1 MNLRN
6 KNLKK
11 IRRAMRMKVIWNRKV
26 LILTLFLTGFFS
38 LAGVSQA
45 QQGNTKLDLKTTAEK
60 EVMAKEDGK
69 ATTTRVPVDNAQP
82 GDIVVYTISYSNTGK
97 GPVLDATITDPLP
110 SGVRYIADTAEGK
123 DAEIKFSVDNGQTWH
138 AYPVMMTLK
147 KPDGSMETKPAAAD
161 SYTHIK
167 WTIKK
172 PVAPGQSGQVRFK
185 VTVK

>member
-1 MNLRN
+1 MLLQYRTSPMNKRLMRRN
-6 KNLKK
+6 
-11 IRRAMRMKVIWNRKV
+11 VFWNQKV
-26 LILTLFLTGFFS
+26 LALALFLTGALS

-45 QQGNTKLDLKTTAEK
+45 QQANTKLDLKTTAVK
-60 EVMAKEDGK
+60 EVMVQEDGK
-69 ATTTRVPVDNAQP
+69 ITTTRVPVDKTHP
-82 GDIVVYTISYSNTGK
+82 GDVVVYTISYSNTGR
-97 GPVLDATITDPLP
+97 GPVLNAVIADPLP

-123 DAEIKFSVDNGQTWH
+123 DAEILFSVDNGQTWH
-138 AYPVMMTLK
+138 AYPVMMTFK

-161 SYTHIK
+161 NYTHIK

>member
-1 MNLRN
+1 MKLPN
-6 KNLKK
+6 KKSQLQM
-11 IRRAMRMKVIWNRKV
+11 RSMRMKVFWNRNISV
-26 LILTLFLTGFFS
+26 LTLFLTGFLF
-38 LAGVSQA
+38 LAGASQA
-45 QQGNTKLDLKTTAEK
+45 QQGNAKLDLKTTAEK

-69 ATTTRVPVDNAQP
+69 VTTTRVPVDNAHP
-82 GDIVVYTISYSNTGK
+82 GDVVVYTISYSNTGK
-97 GPVLDATITDPLP
+97 GPVLNATITDPLP
-110 SGVRYIADTAEGK
+110 SGVRYVADTAEGK
-123 DAEIKFSVDNGQTWH
+123 DAEITFSVDNGQTWH
-138 AYPVMMTLK
+138 AYPVMVTFK